1 MSFTKKLG
9 AIFVVA
15 LIGPFTAF
23 SANLDWTGNNN
34 DNWFNG
40 GNWTPAGPPGALD
53 NARIGNNTVPVGFA
67 RIGTGGIATANRVV
81 LGLNAGESGTLNI
94 NNGSELDTVNNLVV
108 GAGGDGTL
116 NLLNGTLQVN
126 TSGNMGNALVIGRDA
141 GSNGSVIIRNASI
154 AGVAYDL
161 VVGQNGTGNLEVH
174 NNANVGPGGAAM
186 PNIEPFDVYIGRNA
200 GSVGTVLVD
209 GNGGGAAILNA
220 FDAILVGGNFAG
232 PGGQGELRIVND
244 GAVNV
249 DNGGL
254 IVWGPGSGDRGTL
267 SIDSTYTLN
276 TAGSV
281 IFEGGRL
288 NFLGDGVDFIND
300 AVLTNA
306 PGPDLNGMFA
316 NVGGANTATIDG
328 QLSGNGQ
335 LVSVNLADTTGPDRI
350 LGNSYTGGTNIN
362 NGTVIIGNGVFAGP
376 SVFGFGDVNVNGDIN
391 TILRT
396 PEGTALCPHSIDG
409 SLERHRCASFLRL
422 RLANGINQ
430 FWGR

>member
-1 MSFTKKLG
+1 MPESVTTPSRLASPG
-9 AIFVVA
+9 S
-15 LIGPFTAF
+15 PTAE
-23 SANLDWTGNNN
+23 S
-34 DNWFNG
+34 
-40 GNWTPAGPPGALD
+40 PH
-53 NARIGNNTVPVGFA
+53 
-67 RIGTGGIATANRVV
+67 ANRVV

-116 NLLNGTLQVN
+116 NLLNGHSPGQHLRHP
-126 TSGNMGNALVIGRDA
+126 GNALVIGRDA

-161 VVGQNGTGNLEVH
+161 VVGQNGTGNLEIH
-174 NNANVGPGGAAM
+174 NNANVGPGGAAP

-232 PGGQGELRIVND
+232 PGGQGELRIVNG

-249 DNGGL
+249 ENGGL

-335 LVSVNLADTTGPDRI
+335 LVKTGTGTLVLTN

-396 PEGTALCPHSIDG
+396 PEGMPLASSIDG
-409 SLERHRCASFLRL
+409 KLERQH
-422 RLANGINQ
+422 
-430 FWGR
+430 W